1 MSVLVC
7 FHAHPDDEVFTTG
20 GVMRLAAD
28 AGHRVV
34 VVTATDGALGEVPDG
49 LLTDG
54 EPLTARRRAELEA
67 SVGILGAQR
76 LVMMGYADSGMA
88 GTADND
94 DPDAFANADVEQVAG
109 ELAAVLRAEGCQ
121 VLTVYDPNGNYGH
134 PDHIQVHRVGVRA
147 AELAEVPHVYEAT
160 ANRDHIRTMMSLN
173 PQWSSEAAPPEMD
186 SFGLPADELTTAVDV
201 SSTMAAKHAAMVA
214 YASQIGDF
222 GPFLELPAE
231 ALAGAFGTEW
241 FRKRSAPPGLS
252 ETALP
257 LGTP

>member
-34 VVTATDGALGEVPDG
+34 VVTATDGALGEVPAG
-49 LLTDG
+49 LLAAG
-54 EPLTARRRAELEA
+54 EPLTVRRRAELEA
-67 SVGILGAQR
+67 SVDILGAQR

-88 GTADND
+88 GTAHND
-94 DPDAFANADVEQVAG
+94 HHEAFANTDVERAAG
-109 ELAAVLRAEGCQ
+109 ELAAVLREEGCQ

-160 ANRDHIRTMMSLN
+160 ANRDHFRTMMSMN
-173 PQWSSEAAPPEMD
+173 PEWSGESAPDVD
-186 SFGLPADELTTAVDV
+186 SFGLPADELTTVVDV
-201 SSTMAAKHAAMVA
+201 SAAIAAKRAAMVV

-222 GPFLELPAE
+222 GPFLALPPE
-231 ALAGAFGTEW
+231 ALTAAFGTEW
-241 FRKRSAPPGLS
+241 FRKRNAPPGLS
-252 ETALP
+252 EIALP
-257 LGTP
+257 LAIP